1 MRSYTFQ
8 RQQWVPRPIDE
19 VFDFFASAANLEL
32 LTPPWLKFHIV
43 TSPPVTMAAGTLIE
57 YRIHWHF
64 IRMRWISEIVEW
76 LPPTRFVDIELKGP
90 YKMWHHT
97 HSFVAERN
105 GTTIRDDIRYA
116 LPLGILGAIANRL
129 SVRRDLER
137 IFDYRT
143 KRVSEKF
150 GSAGRN

>member
-1 MRSYTFQ
+1 MEEYTLQ
-8 RQQWVPRPIDE
+8 REQWVPQSVDK
-19 VFDFFASAANLEL
+19 VFAFFSAPANLEL
-32 LTPPWLKFHIV
+32 LTPPWLKFQIV
-43 TSPPVTMAAGTLIE
+43 TPQPVTMAAGTLIE

-64 IRMRWISEIVEW
+64 IRMRWVTEIVEW
-76 LPPTRFVDIELKGP
+76 SPPTRFVDTELKGP

-116 LPLGILGAIANRL
+116 LPLGILGAIANHL
-129 SVRRDLER
+129 SVGRDLER

-143 KRVSEKF
+143 ERVSERF
-150 GSAGRN
+150 G

>member
-1 MRSYTFQ
+1 MEECTLQ
-8 RQQWVPRPIDE
+8 REQWVARPIDE
-19 VFDFFASAANLEL
+19 VFEFFSNAVNLEL
-32 LTPPWLKFHIV
+32 LTSPWLQFQIV
-43 TSPPVTMAAGTLIE
+43 TPQPVTMAAGTLIE

-76 LPPTRFVDIELKGP
+76 SPPTRFVDIELKGP

-97 HSFVAERN
+97 HSFVADRY

-116 LPLGILGAIANRL
+116 LPLGILGVIANWL

-137 IFDYRT
+137 IFDPSSTVR
-143 KRVSEKF
+143 
-150 GSAGRN
+150 